1 MKVDDLKEELAAR
14 NLETKGLKAQLITR
28 LQEAIDLEKEEEE
41 EKELK
46 IEIKEEE
53 TTTATVEGEE
63 IKKEE
68 STTKL
73 TKSEREK
80 YYKLPQLPHII
91 VHPSNKAKSGKF
103 DCQLLSVSSLLDYR
117 KDDNKETTF
126 EVSLFAEC
134 FNEMLTRDFA
144 FLIYKS
150 LLTNECE
157 KIALKNIN
165 NNPKRK
171 TSEASDDDSSKRQK
185 LNDETS
191 SNGTKTTTTGGGGSG
206 KIIDQ
211 NLLLSFLY
219 FDTNRTNYLLD
230 KDLEDLLLTIG
241 LSLNRSK
248 LKSLINR
255 LNLNKDSTI
264 NYRQLSDKLVRDV
277 ELLTNN
283 NVKIQIPSDTELVQN
298 SINLEKIEN
307 STKIQ
312 KNTNKLIEF
321 NGQLVDLENVMS
333 KLDKCELLTQN
344 FDNKL
349 KESTEQISKFL
360 SISKRRLI
368 FLLFK
373 TI

>member
-14 NLETKGLKAQLITR
+14 NLDTKGLKAQLITR

-41 EKELK
+41 EEEKELK
-46 IEIKEEE
+46 IEIKEEATM
-53 TTTATVEGEE
+53 TTTVEGELE
-63 IKKEE
+63 EAKKEE

-171 TSEASDDDSSKRQK
+171 TSEATSDDDSSKRQK

-191 SNGTKTTTTGGGGSG
+191 LNGTKTTGGGG

-219 FDTNRTNYLLD
+219 FDTNRTNYLLE

-255 LNLNKDSTI
+255 LSLNKDSTI

-307 STKIQ
+307 STKTQ

-349 KESTEQISKFL
+349 KESTEQISKFQF
-360 SISKRRLI
+360 I
-368 FLLFK
+368 FFLRDD
-373 TI
+373 